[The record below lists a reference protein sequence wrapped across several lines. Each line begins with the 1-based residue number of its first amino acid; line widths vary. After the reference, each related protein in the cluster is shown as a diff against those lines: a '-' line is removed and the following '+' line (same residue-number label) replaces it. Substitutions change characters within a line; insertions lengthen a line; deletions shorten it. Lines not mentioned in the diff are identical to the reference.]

1 VGAGAGLLLKAG
13 IPPSLPDE
21 SEDPALIGTE
31 ADDLAPALAAFKTA
45 LAGHRS
51 FGRETDPPRV

>member
-1 VGAGAGLLLKAG
+1 MAN
-13 IPPSLPDE
+13 IPPALPDE
-21 SEDPALIGTE
+21 SDDPGLIGAE
-31 ADDLAPALAAFKTA
+31 SGALQQALEAFKEA